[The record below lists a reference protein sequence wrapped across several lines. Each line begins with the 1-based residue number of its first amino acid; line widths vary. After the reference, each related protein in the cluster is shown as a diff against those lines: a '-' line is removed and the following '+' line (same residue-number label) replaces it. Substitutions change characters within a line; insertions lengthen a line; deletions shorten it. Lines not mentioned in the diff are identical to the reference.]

1 MLLSSSYFQAVGWY
15 DGALAPI
22 SLCAPYRLFFMQ
34 DRTLTEDNPRSTR
47 SRNNSSPL
55 DGNVIDF
62 TKPITITKPGCY
74 VLSNSDSGCRISLF
88 QDVFASQL
96 CDQFSSEIGNTG
108 TLKQYTTV
116 HRQSQAPLPR
126 LSSWFGPVD
135 YAFSGIVMKANS
147 VSQCP
152 RLIAAYQNMAENL
165 FRPNN
170 IDCSSDCFLI
180 NQYRTG
186 RDSCGEHSD
195 NEPEVDLSKPVVTL
209 SLGQQRCMLIRE
221 AQNPGNAI
229 TVKLDQ
235 GSVLV
240 MHGTDFQK
248 KYTHQIP
255 KDNMITD
262 SRTSVTYRTCSSN
275 FLRTRSAL
283 STPLTEISI
292 TPILA
297 PKTPGVSGSPS
308 LPLHNRRRSS
318 LSLSLSSFSQVDS
331 SSVVVSP
338 VASSSPSLT
347 SSKTSISDCDTF
359 PLSLEAMLEAIDL
372 MKDKTVKSELS
383 RHGSTNSGTPLD
395 CKKRLKKVVKACHK
409 RLTTLLVVPPV
420 VSAEP
425 ECVTHSLQTLENSV
439 IDLQSKISLQHSTLQ
454 TLVLCS
460 DSDSKQKGSAS
471 PPNLSNELNTM
482 DKRLEKLEDIMSS
495 INEKQHDT
503 ATSLKAF
510 EADVTAIK
518 NKVDDSKAC
527 LQSLQL
533 NDRTTLSRKK
543 PPPHPQNQNHQTHS
557 PSRQTRKPKK
567 VLLLHDSQMNN
578 FLPESFSSGFKV
590 EKMKVGS
597 YTDML
602 KDQRMRDV
610 IKQPE
615 VDCYI
620 LQLGVNDYRYRN
632 CSVNKAIEDAKSVID
647 KLLLSSS
654 AKVVVSLPTPTPGLI
669 SDLTNQFVS
678 EITQFVSAKRGLS
691 DFYRRLYTVNN
702 TGNFSRAI
710 SAAES
715 SQDSPNPLKEDQLH
729 VSEYGLKKL
738 CLNIKLG
745 LFRAFGMR
753 SHRKQPPTER

>member
-1 MLLSSSYFQAVGWY
+1 
-15 DGALAPI
+15 
-22 SLCAPYRLFFMQ
+22 
-34 DRTLTEDNPRSTR
+34 
-47 SRNNSSPL
+47 
-55 DGNVIDF
+55 
-62 TKPITITKPGCY
+62 
-74 VLSNSDSGCRISLF
+74 
-88 QDVFASQL
+88 
-96 CDQFSSEIGNTG
+96 
-108 TLKQYTTV
+108 
-116 HRQSQAPLPR
+116 
-126 LSSWFGPVD
+126 
-135 YAFSGIVMKANS
+135 MKANS

-165 FRPNN
+165 FTPNN

-221 AQNPGNAI
+221 AKNPGNAI

-255 KDNMITD
+255 KDNVITN
-262 SRTSVTYRTCSSN
+262 SRTSVTYRTCSST
-275 FLRTRSAL
+275 FLRNRSAL
-283 STPLTEISI
+283 STPLKDISI

-318 LSLSLSSFSQVDS
+318 LSLSSFSQVDT
-331 SSVVVSP
+331 SSVGSP
-338 VASSSPSLT
+338 VASSSPSIT
-347 SSKTSISDCDTF
+347 SSKTSVSDSDTL
-359 PLSLEAMLEAIDL
+359 PLSIDAMLEAIDL

-395 CKKRLKKVVKACHK
+395 CKKRLKK
-409 RLTTLLVVPPV
+409 PPV

-460 DSDSKQKGSAS
+460 DSNSNQKVSAS

-495 INEKQHDT
+495 INEKQHET

-533 NDRTTLSRKK
+533 NDRTNPSRKK
-543 PPPHPQNQNHQTHS
+543 PSPHPQNQNHPTHS

-597 YTDML
+597 YTDMI
-602 KDQRMRDV
+602 KDHCMRDV

-620 LQLGVNDYRYRN
+620 LQLGVNDYRYRT

-647 KLLLSSS
+647 KLLSSSS
-654 AKVVVSLPTPTPGLI
+654 AKVVISLPTPTPGLI
-669 SDLTNQFVS
+669 SELTNQFVS

-745 LFRAFGMR
+745 LYRAFGMR
-753 SHRKQPPTER
+753 SPRKQPPTER